1 MDRRERI
8 TRHIRPEHRGIELGP
23 YFNPLTPKRLGYN
36 CLVIDIADAETL
48 RKQAAADP
56 LIPRENLDLI
66 EEVDLI
72 GTSTDLASLIAA
84 RGELGTF
91 DYVVS
96 SHNLEHLPDPIRF
109 MQGCAAV
116 LKPGGVVSMAVPD
129 YRTCF
134 DYFRPVTVLA
144 GWLSAY
150 AEQRTRPS
158 PAQVFE
164 FQTLFAMYEAGG
176 RQLAAFSLA
185 DDPRAVRPAHNVDV
199 AYAQWKEAL
208 AQPDDRYRDVHCWT
222 FTPSSLA
229 LMLLDLQRIGL
240 VALDVEEVSETT
252 GSEFFVHLRRRAEA
266 APPMDDAA
274 YWQRRDALLMQMA
287 DERGAN
293 SPAAYRSRPLPVKL
307 YQGSK
312 RWARNR
318 LRGTALGNALR
329 KRLRG

>member
-36 CLVIDIADAETL
+36 CLVIDIADRDTL
-48 RKQAAADP
+48 RKQASADP
-56 LIPRENLDLI
+56 LIPRENIDLI

-72 GTSTDLASLIAA
+72 GTSTDLASLIGA

-109 MQGCAAV
+109 LQGCAAV

-134 DYFRPVTVLA
+134 DYFRPLTSLA

-150 AEQRTRPS
+150 AERRTRPS

-164 FQTLFAMYEAGG
+164 FQSLFALYETGD
-176 RQLAAFSLA
+176 RQLAAFGLA
-185 DDPRAVRPAHNVDV
+185 DDPRAVRPARNTDV
-199 AYAQWKEAL
+199 AYAQWQQALEA
-208 AQPDDRYRDVHCWT
+208 PDDQYRDVHCWT

-229 LMLLDLQRIGL
+229 LLLLDLQRIGL
-240 VALDVEEVSETT
+240 VALVVEEVSETE
-252 GSEFFVHLRRRAEA
+252 GSEFFVHMRRRAEA
-266 APPMDDAA
+266 APPMEEDA
-274 YWQRRDALLMQMA
+274 YWRRRNDLLMRMA

-293 SPAAYRSRPLPVKL
+293 SPAAYISRPLPAKL

-312 RWARNR
+312 RWARNK
-318 LRGTALGNALR
+318 LRGTSLGNAIR